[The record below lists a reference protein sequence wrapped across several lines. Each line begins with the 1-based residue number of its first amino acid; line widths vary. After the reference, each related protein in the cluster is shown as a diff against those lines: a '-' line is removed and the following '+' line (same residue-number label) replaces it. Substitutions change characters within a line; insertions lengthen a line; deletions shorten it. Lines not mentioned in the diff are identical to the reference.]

1 MRSFRSPSLGRV
13 MNRRTAKAVA
23 VFGSPFYLW
32 PLGPFAI
39 VGIPLVTAALG
50 TEVWPQHSRGRLFAI
65 GCTTVATIIGVYVIA
80 VFWFYGIGGPTGAW
94 IWVGPLVGLVV
105 YIVGCTQAM
114 RRPWRWPL
122 AAAAALLSVAAVGM
136 LALVT
141 GVRFES

>member
-1 MRSFRSPSLGRV
+1 MSYVS
-13 MNRRTAKAVA
+13 RRTAKAIA
-23 VFGSPFYLW
+23 VFGSPFYLL

-50 TEVWPQHSRGRLFAI
+50 PEVWLQYSRARLFAL
-65 GCTTVATIIGVYVIA
+65 GCATVATIIGVYLVA

-105 YIVGCTQAM
+105 YIAGCTQAM

-122 AAAAALLSVAAVGM
+122 ASAVALLSVAAVGL
-136 LALVT
+136 LALAM
-141 GVRFES
+141 GVRFEA

>member
-1 MRSFRSPSLGRV
+1 MSP
-13 MNRRTAKAVA
+13 RRIAKAIA
-23 VFGSPFYLW
+23 VFGSPFYLL

-39 VGIPLVTAALG
+39 VGIPLVTAMLG
-50 TEVWPQHSRGRLFAI
+50 QEVWPEHSRRRLFAV
-65 GCTTVATIIGVYVIA
+65 GCTTVATAVGVYVVA

-105 YIVGCTQAM
+105 YIAGCTQAT

-122 AAAAALLSVAAVGM
+122 ATAVALLSVAAVGL
-136 LALVT
+136 LAAAT

>member
-1 MRSFRSPSLGRV
+1 

-23 VFGSPFYLW
+23 VFASPFYLL
-32 PLGPFAI
+32 PLGPFAV
-39 VGIPLVTAALG
+39 VGIPLATAALG
-50 TEVWPQHSRGRLFAI
+50 PGVWPEYSRGRLFAI
-65 GCTTVATIIGVYVIA
+65 GCATVATIIGVYVVA

-105 YIVGCTQAM
+105 YIVGCTQSM

-122 AAAAALLSVAAVGM
+122 ATAAALLSVAAVGL